1 MGKQGHAPVDHDAGS
16 RHHDGAATAGGDP
29 VPLAAVV
36 ALQAEA
42 FILAYIMSS
51 HWQYIVIDHVIVRA
65 VKPGMP
71 AFKASEQPSKRRFV
85 AVAAF
90 PIDQPVIGSIIGPP

>member
-1 MGKQGHAPVDHDAGS
+1 
-16 RHHDGAATAGGDP
+16 
-29 VPLAAVV
+29 
-36 ALQAEA
+36 
-42 FILAYIMSS
+42 
-51 HWQYIVIDHVIVRA
+51 VIDHVIVRA

-90 PIDQPVIGSIIGPP
+90 PIDQPVIGSIIGFPDPDFVALAGEETGPCSSAMTA